1 MIILRTVNKG
11 NVVREEEEERIVLG
25 EEEESGETDDLERC
39 SKGSI

>member
-11 NVVREEEEERIVLG
+11 NVVREEEEERIVLE